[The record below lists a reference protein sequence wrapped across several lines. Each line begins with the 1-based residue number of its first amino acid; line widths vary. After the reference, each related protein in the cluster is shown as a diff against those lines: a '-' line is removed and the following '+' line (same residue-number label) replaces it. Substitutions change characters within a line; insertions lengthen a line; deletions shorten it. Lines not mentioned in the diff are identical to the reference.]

1 MCALSLPVCPHCC
14 TNIGCERLAI
24 IRVTRTDSGTEMSAT
39 TDSSGEMSTII
50 VSTPTRVS
58 REFSSWLSVCCIVCW
73 TLSMSLVT
81 RLSSSPRGLV
91 SK

>member
-1 MCALSLPVCPHCC
+1 M
-14 TNIGCERLAI
+14 
-24 IRVTRTDSGTEMSAT
+24 
-39 TDSSGEMSTII
+39 
-50 VSTPTRVS
+50 
-58 REFSSWLSVCCIVCW
+58 VCCIVCW